1 MRSIMWFAV
10 AAVLAFA
17 VVSPATVAA
26 QPVFGISITA
36 GTDSQTG
43 DGGFKGGGAGAW
55 IAYAWGPLYTGGEIQ
70 LETYTR
76 GPGDISTSYH
86 AVVGARARLSARFT
100 VLGDAGF
107 GVSAQ
112 TRVPGIL
119 DDDKQVRALAWA
131 PSAALR
137 VQLLALLG
145 TTGETRWSLGLASDA
160 RSSID
165 GDTRGVG
172 IGVGLVV
179 DR

>member
-1 MRSIMWFAV
+1 MRSIDSFTL
-10 AAVLAFA
+10 AAMVAFA
-17 VVSPATVAA
+17 VLSPTTAAA

-36 GTDSQTG
+36 GTDSQSG

-55 IAYAWGPLYTGGEIQ
+55 LAYAWGPVYTGGELQI
-70 LETYTR
+70 ETYTR
-76 GPGDISTSYH
+76 GPGDISSSYH
-86 AVVGARARLSARFT
+86 AVFGARARLSSRFT

-112 TRVPGIL
+112 ARVPGIL
-119 DDDKQVRALAWA
+119 DDDKQVRRLGWT

-137 VQLLALLG
+137 LQMLARLG
-145 TTGETRWSLGLASDA
+145 TTGEARWWLGVAGDA

-165 GDTRGVG
+165 GDTHGVG